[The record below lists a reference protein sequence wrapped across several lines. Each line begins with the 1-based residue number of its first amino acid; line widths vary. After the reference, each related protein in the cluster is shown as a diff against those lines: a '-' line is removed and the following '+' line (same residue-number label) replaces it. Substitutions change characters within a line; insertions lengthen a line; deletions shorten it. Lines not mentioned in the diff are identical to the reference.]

1 MKNTFLT
8 LLSGIPRN
16 NAIDVGMFDNASSS
30 FRRYRDRVDLY
41 ADQAGE
47 MDSVTEKLQELF
59 EAREDAFRQAQ
70 TDAGGNITRKEFLN
84 TLRPM
89 VILITDA
96 VFVVDTMSM
105 MNQTTLAKLIE
116 NGGRVGIYFIL
127 GAVFGAIDRKYDD
140 IITIMKKQKVGVLIG
155 RITDQN
161 ILEVIN
167 RPYREQNLL
176 PYEAYF
182 IKHGKAEK
190 IKIAAPYQKREEVNV
205 SV

>member
-1 MKNTFLT
+1 M
-8 LLSGIPRN
+8 
-16 NAIDVGMFDNASSS
+16 A
-30 FRRYRDRVDLY
+30 VD

-47 MDSVTEKLQELF
+47 MDSVTEELQELF